1 MIKKFT
7 LILRKNVYPFEYMN
21 DWEKINE
28 TPLPEKKEDL
38 YSYLKIEHIT
48 DAGYAHAK
56 KS

>member
-28 TPLPEKKEDL
+28 TPLP
-38 YSYLKIEHIT
+38 
-48 DAGYAHAK
+48 AGYAHAK